1 MTQTTT
7 INTETGEVTT
17 NNETEN
23 INNLIN
29 LTEGM
34 SSLVNSFTQIY
45 NNQNNNL
52 NTDEEIN
59 NTNDATNL
67 ISSIVS
73 RQLNNLRPMI
83 ERTNANI
90 DNINVQV
97 RGPTNET
104 PSIIP
109 RDISSVPFPV
119 QQVSIGSLNNIPPIS
134 PLNDNIQNNIFSNMD
149 LDDFTQQSEE
159 SSTTELEEQNDSY
172 IDNEEME
179 IESTN
184 NTQDSD
190 DNVSI

>member
-7 INTETGEVTT
+7 INTDTGEVTT

-29 LTEGM
+29 ITDGM
-34 SSLVNSFTQIY
+34 SSLVNSFTQMY
-45 NNQNNNL
+45 NSQNNNL
-52 NTDEEIN
+52 NTDQEIN
-59 NTNDATNL
+59 TDDASNL

-90 DNINVQV
+90 DNINIQV
-97 RGPTNET
+97 TTPTNET

-109 RDISSVPFPV
+109 RDVSSVPFPI
-119 QQVSIGSLNNIPPIS
+119 QQVPIGSLNNIPPIS
-134 PLNDNIQNNIFSNMD
+134 PLNDYTQNNLFSD
-149 LDDFTQQSEE
+149 IVIDDFREQTEE
-159 SSTTELEEQNDSY
+159 SSTTEIEDQNDTD
-172 IDNEEME
+172 IDEEME

-184 NTQDSD
+184 NTQNSD
-190 DNVSI
+190 EDASI